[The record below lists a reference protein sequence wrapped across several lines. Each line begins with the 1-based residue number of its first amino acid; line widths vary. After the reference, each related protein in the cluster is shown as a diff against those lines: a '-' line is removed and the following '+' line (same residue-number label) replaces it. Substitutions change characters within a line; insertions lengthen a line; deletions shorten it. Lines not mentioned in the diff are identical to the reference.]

1 MIGKYADI
9 IYQKLIELSN
19 KSKGTRLGML
29 LPITNDTDKIRI
41 QKLGRN
47 NKNRQEENRSIP

>member
-1 MIGKYADI
+1 MKIKPD
-9 IYQKLIELSN
+9 
-19 KSKGTRLGML
+19 KGFTTRLGML

>member
-1 MIGKYADI
+1 MSS
-9 IYQKLIELSN
+9 LI
-19 KSKGTRLGML
+19 TRLGML

>member
-1 MIGKYADI
+1 M
-9 IYQKLIELSN
+9 LSYN
-19 KSKGTRLGML
+19 KNLKKILPKIKRTRLGML